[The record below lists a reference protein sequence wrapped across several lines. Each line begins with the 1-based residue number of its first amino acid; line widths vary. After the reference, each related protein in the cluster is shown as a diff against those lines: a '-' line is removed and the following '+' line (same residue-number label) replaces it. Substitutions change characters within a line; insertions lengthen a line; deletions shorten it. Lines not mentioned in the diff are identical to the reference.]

1 LLVLSVLALV
11 AGVGALIVLFG
22 FFAVGSL
29 LAAPRAVGQHLTLL
43 WPIILTCVAALA
55 LFIDSLFSRRD
66 DLSSVGLWLLRET
79 FGIGP
84 RLLLESYRLARRA
97 ARFACLDV
105 DYCAPVLSY
114 LATKNRSVRM
124 DVLLEAFP
132 ELDWLWLKS
141 QLELVE
147 GVLFLGAEWSR
158 VTLTQ
163 PLRLILRG
171 LMREPDPAESSTEE
185 PAEPTTVSEPEKLSS
200 YEILGV
206 TPSATL
212 AEIKLAYRARI
223 KECHPDRFAGMD
235 QTSRDLAEE
244 WTKALNAAYTSLV
257 MERCGTPSKESP

>member
-1 LLVLSVLALV
+1 
-11 AGVGALIVLFG
+11 
-22 FFAVGSL
+22 
-29 LAAPRAVGQHLTLL
+29 
-43 WPIILTCVAALA
+43 
-55 LFIDSLFSRRD
+55 
-66 DLSSVGLWLLRET
+66 
-79 FGIGP
+79 
-84 RLLLESYRLARRA
+84 
-97 ARFACLDV
+97 
-105 DYCAPVLSY
+105 
-114 LATKNRSVRM
+114 LATKNRSVPM
-124 DVLLEAFP
+124 NVLLGVFP

-171 LMREPDPAESSTEE
+171 LMEEPGPAEN
-185 PAEPTTVSEPEKLSS
+185 PAEEQAEPIPVSEPEKLSS

-244 WTKALNAAYTSLV
+244 WTKALNAAYNSLV
-257 MERCGTPSKESP
+257 TERCGS